1 MDLISLVDMS
11 EEKFTQGN
19 LIMLYANQRTKNLE
33 ARDLPMH
40 IHERVK
46 TCLNTFKL
54 IKTSKPDKSETSIVI
69 ISTLDLGKLVRDI
82 LIQEG
87 IGEDTIRIDSSPK
100 NISEMFD
107 LAIRTIKP
115 MVNPPHIYFICPFW
129 LRDIYDSMVEAK
141 LKGYRVQF
149 DGAPDRRSIQ
159 VVEQEKMLETPRK
172 NPKQYKDR
180 AKSKAVDMLLNYMFH
195 EK

>member
-46 TCLNTFKL
+46 TCLNTFNL

-87 IGEDTIRIDSSPK
+87 IGEYTIRIDSSPK